1 ATPSTVPLELAGTP
15 IRASPASVIP
25 PTLPPRPGIA
35 GCHSQVTGPPRA
47 PLVTRADPRIEVR
60 VEILQLVPDLG
71 LGLTA
76 DLLAA
81 PLPIRAEAERDDT
94 TPPAITA
101 LVVPAVTALSRVV
114 AVDAI
119 FAEPWRLASAMPEA

>member
-1 ATPSTVPLELAGTP
+1 PGTRSTSCTARVACG
-15 IRASPASVIP
+15 S
-25 PTLPPRPGIA
+25 
-35 GCHSQVTGPPRA
+35 
-47 PLVTRADPRIEVR
+47 RIEVR

-114 AVDAI
+114 TVDAHLRR
-119 FAEPWRLASAMPEA
+119 AAAPGVRHAGSLRLGSRLGSHQRSRSWVYGR